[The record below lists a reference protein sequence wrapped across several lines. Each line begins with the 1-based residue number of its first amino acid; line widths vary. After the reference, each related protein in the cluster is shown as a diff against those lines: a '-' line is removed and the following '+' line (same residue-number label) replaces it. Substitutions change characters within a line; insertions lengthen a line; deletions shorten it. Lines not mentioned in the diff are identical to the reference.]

1 MPPHTVGKTVELRPA
16 DGARQGTA
24 THRRDAPDATF
35 PAKTNTRTRERR
47 ERSNESEQALD
58 TNAFVA
64 NAPEAELPAA
74 EGVVACV
81 VGRPSV
87 VCVEYYL

>member
-1 MPPHTVGKTVELRPA
+1 MPPHTVRKTVELRPA
-16 DGARQGTA
+16 DGAWQGTA

-35 PAKTNTRTRERR
+35 PAKTYTRTR

-58 TNAFVA
+58 TIAFVA

-81 VGRPSV
+81 VGRPPI